1 MKMNCMKILKKCL
14 FLPVLVL
21 LLGGVSACK
30 EKGPMEKAGEKVDK
44 AVEKT
49 GDAIKEG
56 ADKVKDATK

>member
-1 MKMNCMKILKKCL
+1 MRILKVVL
-14 FLPVLVL
+14 MIPALALVLVAAS
-21 LLGGVSACK
+21 GCK

-44 AVEKT
+44 AAEKA